1 MFRRTFCAFMALAL
15 SAGAAQAV
23 YPDKPVRLVV
33 PFSPGGATDLVAR
46 ALGARLSQMWK
57 QQVVIDNRAGAGG
70 NLGADIVAKSPAD
83 GYTLLMSSPAE
94 LTINPFVFRSVP
106 FDAVR
111 DFTPVTKV
119 ASAPLVLVVNAGKT
133 PARTVQELVQALKA
147 SGGTMNFA
155 SSGTG
160 GPQHLAGELFKTMAG
175 VNMTHIP
182 YKGGAPAT
190 VDLLG
195 GQVDLFFSGVPPAL
209 PHIAAGKLRA
219 LAVTTEKRSELLPGV
234 PSIAESGYPGF
245 NIENWQGL
253 FAPSGTPKEIVEQ
266 IARDVALIAADK
278 SFAELL
284 TAQGAVPQTMTPA
297 AFAAFVQG
305 ERNKFSRLV
314 KESGAKVD

>member
-1 MFRRTFCAFMALAL
+1 MFRRSLFVLAALAFTAL
-15 SAGAAQAV
+15 NAQAV

-33 PFSPGGATDLVAR
+33 PFSPGGATDVIGRLLAN
-46 ALGARLSQMWK
+46 RLSQMWK
-57 QQVVIDNRAGAGG
+57 QTVTVDNRAGAGG
-70 NLGADIVAKSPAD
+70 NLGADIVAKAAGD
-83 GYTLLMSSPAE
+83 GYTLLLASPAE
-94 LTINPFVFRSVP
+94 LTINPFVFRSMP
-106 FDAVR
+106 FDAAR
-111 DFTPVTKV
+111 DFTPVSKV

-133 PARTVQELVQALKA
+133 PARTLQELVQAIKA
-147 SGGTMNFA
+147 SGGSTNFA

-175 VNMTHIP
+175 VSMVHIP

-209 PHIAAGKLRA
+209 PHIASGRLRA
-219 LAVTTEKRSELLPGV
+219 LAVTTDVRSVLMPGV
-234 PSIAESGYPGF
+234 PTIAESGYPGF

-253 FAPSGTPKEIVEQ
+253 FVPSSTPKEIVEQ
-266 IARDVALIAADK
+266 LARDVAVVAADK
-278 SFAELL
+278 GFADQLM
-284 TAQGAVPQTMTPA
+284 AAGAVPQTMTPA